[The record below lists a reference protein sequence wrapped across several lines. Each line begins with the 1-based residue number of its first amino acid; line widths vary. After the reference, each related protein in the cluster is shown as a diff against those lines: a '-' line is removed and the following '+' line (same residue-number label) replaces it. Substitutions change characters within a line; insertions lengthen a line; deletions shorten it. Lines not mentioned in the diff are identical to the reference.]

1 MENKISQFSFTHE
14 NLESQ
19 LKTFSQKK
27 ITELYVHDE
36 KLASDKKLLV
46 HFLETCTREIPDC
59 YISLK
64 IHPQLIDN
72 EVINLVSNLFCSLEI
87 QMTESK
93 NSIDAKDK
101 KVFLFDKKLYSK
113 KAALLNNAGLIFG
126 FDLDFAANAGDSFK
140 AFRDRI
146 DFAVTLYPNHID
158 FPQLE
163 KTASSDKETS
173 ISKSGSLEK
182 CTGTYSSQ
190 DIAYSKKIA
199 TATKIFYTS
208 GRAVPWFNIVLSSLK
223 IAPSKFFSDF
233 AEWLT
238 CNNVVLS
245 DYEKIENLTHKEI
258 EKMQLLFLEMKF
270 EEKQKEH
277 LFVIAKDIVSFY
289 GAMSRIELENEE
301 SVLNLSF
308 NPDDL
313 LSPAS
318 LNLNSFSDNVCME
331 ECKIKVY
338 AGEEAPEYKFL

>member
-46 HFLETCTREIPDC
+46 HFLESCIREIPDC

-64 IHPQLIDN
+64 IQPHLIDS
-72 EVINLVSNLFCSLEI
+72 EIINLLSQLFCSLEI

-163 KTASSDKETS
+163 TAEHP
-173 ISKSGSLEK
+173 EK

-277 LFVIAKDIVSFY
+277 LFVIAKDIVSLY